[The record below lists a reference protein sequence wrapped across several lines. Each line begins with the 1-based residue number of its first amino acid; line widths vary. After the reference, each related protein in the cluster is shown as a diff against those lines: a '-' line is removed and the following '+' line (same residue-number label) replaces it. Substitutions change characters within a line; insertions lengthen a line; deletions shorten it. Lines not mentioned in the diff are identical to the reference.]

1 MAWVWTTLKFNL
13 KNICGYWIAIN
24 IIKGFLNFLVTYE
37 KDLFTELAY
46 EKVIDLWPVFS
57 LFFLRCIQVHSFRF
71 TWFYAF
77 HSKRILIR
85 AKRIYVQF
93 PVEYCILQL
102 ICLTRGWCDTMRSLH
117 CQTIMLLLLNKFKN
131 FVKIHKNF
139 RKRAKNRVELVL
151 WVRMTSLSPKL

>member
-1 MAWVWTTLKFNL
+1 MISSSIELESIGKFIIQFQRRCMSDPTLSDIDFRNKMAWVRTTLNL
-13 KNICGYWIAIN
+13 KNIFGYWMVIN

-117 CQTIMLLLLNKFKN
+117 CQTIMLLL
-131 FVKIHKNF
+131 
-139 RKRAKNRVELVL
+139 
-151 WVRMTSLSPKL
+151 S